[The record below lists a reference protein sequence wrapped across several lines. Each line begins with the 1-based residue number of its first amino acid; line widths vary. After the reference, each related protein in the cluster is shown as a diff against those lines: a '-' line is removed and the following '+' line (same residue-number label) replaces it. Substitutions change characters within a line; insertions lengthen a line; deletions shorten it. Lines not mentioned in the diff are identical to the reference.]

1 MSVEQAYHVLYI
13 GIILAFL
20 ILAGLTMIRSVRGPR
35 ITDRIMS
42 VNVIGTLV
50 ISTIAI
56 LTFMLKEDYLLDV
69 ALIYAMIS
77 FISVLMLAAIYI
89 PRDARDRADNR
100 GRRKKAQRQELRGM
114 SFRPE
119 EPSGTSSERESGS
132 GGR

>member
-1 MSVEQAYHVLYI
+1 MSVEQAYHVLYMVV
-13 GIILAFL
+13 ILAFL
-20 ILAGLTMIRSVRGPR
+20 VLVGLTMIRSVRGPR

-50 ISTIAI
+50 ISTIAM

-89 PRDARDRADNR
+89 PRDARDKADNK
-100 GRRKKAQRQELRGM
+100 GRRKETQKRDRRGL
-114 SFRPE
+114 SLRPE
-119 EPSGTSSERESGS
+119 EPSGISSERKSGS
-132 GGR
+132 EGR

>member
-1 MSVEQAYHVLYI
+1 MSVEQAYHVLYMVV
-13 GIILAFL
+13 ILAFL
-20 ILAGLTMIRSVRGPR
+20 VLVGLTMIRSVRGPR

-100 GRRKKAQRQELRGM
+100 GRRKEAQRRDRRGL
-114 SFRPE
+114 SLRPE
-119 EPSGTSSERESGS
+119 EPSRASSERESGS
-132 GGR
+132 EGR

>member
-20 ILAGLTMIRSVRGPR
+20 ILVGLTMIRSVRGPR

-50 ISTIAI
+50 ISIIAI

-89 PRDARDRADNR
+89 PRDARDRADDK
-100 GRRKKAQRQELRGM
+100 GRKRTDRRRPHRDAVLRQE
-114 SFRPE
+114 
-119 EPSGTSSERESGS
+119 EPAGDFEMDESER
-132 GGR
+132 

>member
-50 ISTIAI
+50 ISIIAI

-89 PRDARDRADNR
+89 PRDARDRTDDR
-100 GRRKKAQRQELRGM
+100 GRKRTDRRRPHRDTVLR
-114 SFRPE
+114 RE
-119 EPSGTSSERESGS
+119 EPAGDFELDESER
-132 GGR
+132 

>member
-1 MSVEQAYHVLYI
+1 MSVEQAYHVLYM
-13 GIILAFL
+13 GIIIAFL
-20 ILAGLTMIRSVRGPR
+20 ILVGLTMVRSVRGPR

-56 LTFMLKEDYLLDV
+56 LTFMLDEDYLLDV

-89 PRDARDRADNR
+89 PRDSRDRADQK
-100 GRRKKAQRQELRGM
+100 GRKRM
-114 SFRPE
+114 SRRRPHRDTALHRE
-119 EPSGTSSERESGS
+119 EPAGDSETEGLER
-132 GGR
+132 

>member
-20 ILAGLTMIRSVRGPR
+20 ILVGLTMIRSVRGPR

-50 ISTIAI
+50 ISIIAI

-69 ALIYAMIS
+69 ALIYAMIR
-77 FISVLMLAAIYI
+77 FISVLMLAAIDI
-89 PRDARDRADNR
+89 PRDARDRAEDK
-100 GRRKKAQRQELRGM
+100 GRKRTDRRRPPRDAVLRREESVGDFELD
-114 SFRPE
+114 E
-119 EPSGTSSERESGS
+119 SER
-132 GGR
+132 

>member
-20 ILAGLTMIRSVRGPR
+20 ILVGLTMIRSVRGPR

-50 ISTIAI
+50 ISIIAI

-89 PRDARDRADNR
+89 PRDARDRADDK
-100 GRRKKAQRQELRGM
+100 GRKRTDRRRPHRDAVLR
-114 SFRPE
+114 RE
-119 EPSGTSSERESGS
+119 ESVGDFEMDESER
-132 GGR
+132 